1 MKQVKKCDQHDS
13 DITIIRP
20 ADPCKPAAQGNY
32 HKLDWEP
39 RDFSH
44 REQSD
49 IPSGIRILSPV
60 HMPILLQGHKVG
72 GAGFEPARPIK
83 RNGFTVRRHRPTR
96 LIHLYIVPVVG
107 FEPTRGF
114 PQRGLNPLCLP
125 ISPYRHIEE
134 INLQ

>member
-1 MKQVKKCDQHDS
+1 MPHHHNEHAYQKSCCTPKTFQYKSNLKSACAPGK
-13 DITIIRP
+13 T
-20 ADPCKPAAQGNY
+20 AQDNY

-83 RNGFTVRRHRPTR
+83 RNGFTVRRHRPNSA
-96 LIHLYIVPVVG
+96 HPPIVPVVG
-107 FEPTRGF
+107 LEPT
-114 PQRGLNPLCLP
+114 
-125 ISPYRHIEE
+125 
-134 INLQ
+134 